1 MTRAYLDTSAA
12 AKLVIDEPE
21 SGALA
26 AWVDDGSVE
35 LVAGMLLET
44 ELRRMGVRHSI
55 PQLDISAL
63 LDHVALY
70 GLTPAVYREA
80 GVLPG
85 RALRTLDALH
95 LACAVRLGVD
105 TVLTYDDRFA
115 DAAQSVGIPVTA
127 PV

>member
-1 MTRAYLDTSAA
+1 MTRAYIDTSAA

-21 SGALA
+21 SAALA

-44 ELRRMGVRHSI
+44 ELRRVGVRHSI
-55 PQLDISAL
+55 PQLDITAL
-63 LDHVALY
+63 LDHVTLY

-85 RALRTLDALH
+85 PALRTLDALH
-95 LACAVRLGVD
+95 LACALRLGVD

-115 DAAQSVGIPVTA
+115 DAAQGVGIPVTA

>member
-1 MTRAYLDTSAA
+1 M
-12 AKLVIDEPE
+12 
-21 SGALA
+21 
-26 AWVDDGSVE
+26 
-35 LVAGMLLET
+35 
-44 ELRRMGVRHSI
+44 RHGI

-85 RALRTLDALH
+85 RALRTLDAMH